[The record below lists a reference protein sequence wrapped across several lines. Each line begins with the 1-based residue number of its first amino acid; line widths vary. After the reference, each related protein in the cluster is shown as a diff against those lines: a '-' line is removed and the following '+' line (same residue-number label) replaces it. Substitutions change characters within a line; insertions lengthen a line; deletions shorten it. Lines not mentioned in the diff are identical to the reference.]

1 MIDLISLVE
10 DDPDFV
16 LVSVDGLD
24 RPPELVRDVQLVG
37 VEQEDDPE
45 QKFVLLCGPGF
56 ESHDGQ
62 KVRPDW
68 ANFFLLGNLFE
79 GVHFL
84 LVNFMGKFFKA
95 CILLGQIFVGFRQKN
110 SNHLVTLFLSLLLLQ
125 KG

>member
-45 QKFVLLCGPGF
+45 QKFVLLYGPGF

-62 KVRPDW
+62 KVWQDW

-79 GVHFL
+79 GVYFL
-84 LVNFMGKFFKA
+84 LGNIMGKILFTLGKFF
-95 CILLGQIFVGFRQKN
+95 
-110 SNHLVTLFLSLLLLQ
+110 
-125 KG
+125 